1 MTTLTLEIP
10 LPESVTVTEHDAK
23 MMLAGKMFE
32 DGLLSSGQ
40 AADMVGITKREF
52 IETIGKYGISVFQAT
67 PEEAERDHQW
77 NVRRLKDGRA
87 RKQYA

>member
-1 MTTLTLEIP
+1 MTTLTFEIP
-10 LPESVTVTEHDAK
+10 LPEFVTITEHDAK

-52 IETIGKYGISVFQAT
+52 IETIGKYGISMFQAT
-67 PEEAERDHQW
+67 PEEAEWDHQR
-77 NVRRLKDGRA
+77 NERRLKERRA
-87 RKQYA
+87 SKQYA